1 MTPIDNCLLDI
12 ATQMSSTLPKPHNS
26 LTKGILFSLLLLLI
40 LFTLLSSC
48 SLLPCIFQVQKCPVF
63 FDSSLLVSHS
73 QLVTKF
79 CWLCL
84 LPILN
89 ICSIIF
95 ILLLLPQIRSSIFTW
110 AIAVFSWLQFS
121 WLGSLLDIPHSISF
135 FPKHTQIYH
144 FLAPKSLM
152 VPNVCKTKPKHLR
165 LAPKAFHGLGPSCPL
180 NFPFILSMLHPN
192 WNISNFAQGLYFLG
206 YVLFYF
212 SISLSPWYKSYCPC
226 VFQGTV
232 QKAFPSMK
240 LPFWILSLPSLNS
253 HSIFLTYK
261 TYIILFL
268 VLQLYISLCFTVASS
283 SSGASNGLCHLWFI
297 ST

>member
-165 LAPKAFHGLGPSCPL
+165 LAPKDFHGLGPSCPL
-180 NFPFILSMLHPN
+180 NFPLFFPCSIQTEIFPILHKACTFLDMCYFTSR
-192 WNISNFAQGLYFLG
+192 FLYLLDTNLTALACFKEQSKKHFL
-206 YVLFYF
+206 
-212 SISLSPWYKSYCPC
+212 PWS
-226 VFQGTV
+226 
-232 QKAFPSMK
+232 FPSEFYHF
-240 LPFWILSLPSLNS
+240 LLWIPTAFSSPTKPISFSSLYYSCTFP
-253 HSIFLTYK
+253 
-261 TYIILFL
+261 
-268 VLQLYISLCFTVASS
+268 CASQ
-283 SSGASNGLCHLWFI
+283 
-297 ST
+297 